1 MTEPSYQA
9 CLVEAELRAR
19 ASYAEHHR
27 RYHTEQHLD
36 HCLQQVDDLL
46 DLAERDRRRL
56 RWALLWHDAVY
67 ESGARD
73 NEVRSAAVAKSEL
86 MACNVDPADVAEV
99 TRLILLTESHRAPED
114 DYLGALMISI
124 DLSILGSDPHRYREY
139 SEAVREEYAHV
150 PDELWRAGRGAVLR
164 RMLHANALYPDARFR
179 EALEEQA
186 RLNMTAELMT
196 LAAD

>member
-19 ASYAEHHR
+19 ASYAEPHR

-36 HCLQQVDDLL
+36 HCLQQVDGLL
-46 DLAERDRRRL
+46 DLADRDRRRL

-73 NEVRSAAVAKSEL
+73 NEVRSAALAKSEL
-86 MACNVDPADVAEV
+86 TACGVDPADVAEV
-99 TRLILLTESHRAPED
+99 ARLILLTESHRAPAE

-139 SEAVREEYAHV
+139 AEATREEYAHV

-164 RMLHANALYPDARFR
+164 RMLHADTLYPNAQFR
-179 EALEEQA
+179 EALEAQA
-186 RLNMTAELMT
+186 RHNISEELKG
-196 LAAD
+196 LAGD